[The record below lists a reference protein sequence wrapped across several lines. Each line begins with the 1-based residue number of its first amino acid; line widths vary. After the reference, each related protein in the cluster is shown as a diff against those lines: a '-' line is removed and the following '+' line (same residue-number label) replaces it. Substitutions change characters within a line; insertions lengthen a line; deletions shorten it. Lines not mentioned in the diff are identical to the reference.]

1 MSCYIQRT
9 CADKIPGLGGRTAH
23 VLKMREGRP
32 RHVLNLR
39 AFFLLLLKDPDTQMA
54 CNTPNYWPHFGSQNI
69 RRLFSSLLFYS
80 TLLNDIVVRRA

>member
-1 MSCYIQRT
+1 MFDYNKNRLVSVAFSALTDLQRT

-39 AFFLLLLKDPDTQMA
+39 AFF
-54 CNTPNYWPHFGSQNI
+54 F
-69 RRLFSSLLFYS
+69 FF
-80 TLLNDIVVRRA
+80 